1 LNRVKGHFLR
11 KKIIFLFF
19 IFIFIFPG
27 LSSFG
32 EEAVFYDLMLKGGL
46 VVDGSGLPPYRAD
59 VAFKD
64 GRVAAIGHLDE
75 SQAGQ
80 VIDATGQVV
89 APGFIDL
96 LRHNDIL
103 WSREEQERAIREGI
117 TLALSGNCGFSV
129 LDVQKNL
136 EKLDRNPG
144 LLNLATLIGQ
154 GSVRD
159 WFVKS
164 NRQKP
169 ATPAQMTLMKDFVA
183 KALDQGAFGLS
194 SGLGYE
200 PGEWCQPDE
209 LEALGSVLTRY
220 PHAVYYTHIRNYR
233 SNVLSAIQ
241 EAIQLGKDD
250 QIPVV
255 IQHLLFKLP
264 SNWDQTESGL
274 RLLEDA
280 RAQGQSVYAS
290 VYPYDFWGNEVQIPL
305 AQFLY
310 LPAENCRWSYY
321 NSLDRVSGV
330 LSLIHRRLMEYGGG
344 DKVEI
349 TRTGHKK
356 EADWIGLTIKDLSK
370 LRGLTEDE
378 TVLALILENGKDLK
392 ICYHGLSEAG
402 LIKKIQAPYIL
413 FGSDSTG
420 NIPHPRDVGAFP
432 RLIGTYVRD
441 KRVVRLSEII
451 ERLTRE
457 PALLMGL
464 KDRGWLKDGY
474 WGDAVVFDF
483 NTIAD
488 KASASAPWERPV
500 GVNTVVV
507 NGQVV
512 MQNGEM
518 TGKIPGKVLRRSNQ

>member
-1 LNRVKGHFLR
+1 LSRIKGKFLR
-11 KKIIFLFF
+11 KQIFFYFFIFLFV
-19 IFIFIFPG
+19 FPG
-27 LSSFG
+27 LSGFG
-32 EEAVFYDLMLKGGL
+32 EEATFYDLILKGGL

-80 VIDATGQVV
+80 VINAAGQVV
-89 APGFIDL
+89 APGFIDI

-103 WSREEQERAIREGI
+103 WSRDEQERAIREGI
-117 TLALSGNCGFSV
+117 TSALAGNCGFSV

-144 LLNLATLIGQ
+144 YLNLATLIGQ

-164 NRQKP
+164 NRKKP
-169 ATPAQMTLMKDFVA
+169 PTAAQMTLMKDFVA
-183 KALDQGAFGLS
+183 KAMDQGAFGLS

-200 PGEWCQPDE
+200 PGQWCQPDE
-209 LEALGSVLTRY
+209 LEALASVLTRY

-241 EAIQLGKDD
+241 EAIQVGKDD

-274 RLLEDA
+274 SLLEQA
-280 RAQGQSVYAS
+280 RAQGQLVYAS

-305 AQFLY
+305 TQFLY
-310 LPAENCRWSYY
+310 LKPETFRWSYY
-321 NSLDRVSGV
+321 NSPDRVSGV

-356 EADWIGLTIKDLSK
+356 EADWIGLTLKDLAK

-392 ICYHGLSEAG
+392 ICYHGLSEEG
-402 LIKKIQAPYIL
+402 LIKKIQAPYVL

-457 PALLMGL
+457 PARLMGL
-464 KDRGWLKDGY
+464 TDRGLLKRGY
-474 WGDAVVFDF
+474 WGDAVVFNF

-488 KASASAPWERPV
+488 KASPSAPWERPV

-512 MQNGEM
+512 LQNGEM
-518 TGKIPGKVLRRSNQ
+518 TGKVPGKVLRRSNE

>member
-1 LNRVKGHFLR
+1 MTGKNLNLR
-11 KKIIFLFF
+11 TILLHILTLALAW
-19 IFIFIFPG
+19 G
-27 LSSFG
+27 NLAARA
-32 EEAVFYDLMLKGGL
+32 EEAPYYDLILKGGL

-80 VIDATGQVV
+80 VLKAEGQVV
-89 APGFIDL
+89 APGFIDI

-103 WSREEQERAIREGI
+103 WSRAEQERAIREGI
-117 TLALSGNCGFSV
+117 TSALSGNCGFSV
-129 LDVQKNL
+129 LDVDKNL
-136 EKLDRNPG
+136 AKLERHPG

-159 WFVKS
+159 WFVKG
-164 NRQKP
+164 NRQHP
-169 ATPAQMTLMKDFVA
+169 PTPAQMQQMKDFVA
-183 KALDQGAFGLS
+183 RAMDQGAFGLS

-200 PGEWCQPDE
+200 PGEWCEPAE
-209 LEALGSVLTRY
+209 LEQLASVLTRY
-220 PHAVYYTHIRNYR
+220 PHAAYYTHIRNYR

-241 EAIQLGKDD
+241 EAIQVGRVD
-250 QIPVV
+250 QVPVV

-280 RAQGQSVYAS
+280 RAEGVSVYAS

-305 AQFLY
+305 TQFLY
-310 LPAENCRWSYY
+310 LRPETFRWSYY
-321 NSLDRVSGV
+321 TSLEKVTGV
-330 LSLIHRRLMEYGGG
+330 LALIRRRLMEYGGG

-349 TRTGHKK
+349 TRTGHKR
-356 EADWIGLTIKDLSK
+356 EADWVGLTLRDLAK
-370 LRGLTEDE
+370 LRGLSEEE

-392 ICYHGLSEAG
+392 ICYHGLSEEG
-402 LIKKIQAPYIL
+402 LIKKIQAPYVL

-441 KRVVRLSEII
+441 KKVVRLSEII

-457 PALLMGL
+457 PAALMGL
-464 KDRGWLKDGY
+464 KDRGLLKPGY
-474 WGDAVVFDF
+474 WGDAVVFNLD
-483 NTIAD
+483 TIAD
-488 KASASAPWERPV
+488 KASPSAPWEQPV
-500 GVNTVVV
+500 GVNTVIV

-512 MQNGEM
+512 LQNGEM
-518 TGKIPGKVLRRSNQ
+518 TGKSPGKVLRRSNQ